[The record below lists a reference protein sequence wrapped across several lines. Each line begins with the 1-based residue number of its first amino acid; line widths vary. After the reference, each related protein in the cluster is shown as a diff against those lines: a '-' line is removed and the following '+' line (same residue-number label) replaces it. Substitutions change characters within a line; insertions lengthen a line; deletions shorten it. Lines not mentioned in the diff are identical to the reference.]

1 MNNIIVAVKKFF
13 RNKNTVTLIALVVAL
28 GGLYWVYNLRIRIAT
43 EPVNVPYAIQ
53 AIGPRTY
60 IGEEL
65 IATKKVPGGVVTGEV
80 YTNKTEIIGKYVNRD
95 AVVPLNGLF
104 YKSAVVE
111 WEQISD
117 TIYSDIPDGH
127 TIFYLPVN
135 QNKTYGNSI
144 FPGNYIDL
152 YYKNQ
157 DSKDSSKIM
166 IGKFVESIRVLAVT
180 DGKGTNI
187 FETIDDLQS
196 PAYLVFSVDED
207 LHLLLRKAVFSGGD
221 IFPVPRNADYSKQP
235 KKTAVVNSTIKNY
248 VLDRSYN
255 LDNNNTNTNVG
266 GLQ

>member
-13 RNKNTVTLIALVVAL
+13 KNKNTVTLIALVVAL
-28 GGLYWVYNLRIRIAT
+28 GGLYWVYNWRIQRST
-43 EPVNVPYAIQ
+43 QPVSVPYAVQ

-80 YTNKTEIIGKYVNRD
+80 YTSVSEIVGKYVNKD
-95 AVVPLNGLF
+95 AVVPTNGLF
-104 YKSAVVE
+104 YKSAVVQ
-111 WEQISD
+111 WEDISE
-117 TIYSDIPDGH
+117 TIYSNIPDGH

-152 YYKNQ
+152 YYKHN
-157 DSKDSSKIM
+157 DSKESNKIM

-180 DGKGTNI
+180 DGRGNNI

-196 PAYLVFSVDED
+196 PAYLIFSVDED

-221 IFPVPRNADYSKQP
+221 VFPVPRNAAYSENP
-235 KKTAVVNSTIKNY
+235 KPTTVVNSTIKNY
-248 VLDRSYN
+248 ILDLSYN
-255 LDNNNTNTNVG
+255 LGDDSKVG
-266 GLQ
+266 GLE

>member
-13 RNKNTVTLIALVVAL
+13 KNKNTVTLIALVVAL
-28 GGLYWVYNLRIRIAT
+28 GGLYWVYNWRIQRAT
-43 EPVNVPYAIQ
+43 QPVNVPYAVQ

-60 IGEEL
+60 ISEEA

-80 YTNKTEIIGKYVNRD
+80 YTNKTEIVGKYVNKD

-111 WEQISD
+111 WDEISD
-117 TIYSDIPDGH
+117 TIYSNIPDNH

-152 YYKNQ
+152 YYKHQ
-157 DSKDSSKIM
+157 DANDASKIM

-187 FETIDDLQS
+187 FETIDELQS
-196 PAYLVFSVDED
+196 PAYLIFSVDEE

-221 IFPVPRNADYSKQP
+221 IFPVPRNAKFSENP
-235 KKTAVVNSTIKNY
+235 KETTVVNSTIKNY
-248 VLDRSYN
+248 ILDRSYN
-255 LDNNNTNTNVG
+255 LGDDTTKVG